1 MTKRSSKSL
10 LLFMAMGLVS
20 GLLSPIQTSINSQLR
35 LTVGSP
41 FVASFISFLVGTTLL
56 TLVCLIV
63 ERRLTFQLK
72 SVGRIPWWVFT
83 GGALG
88 VLFVT
93 SNILLLPLLG
103 SAMTVVLALCG
114 QMIIALIIDHFG
126 FFGVIPH
133 PINRYRMI
141 GVLLMLV
148 GVFLIQRF

>member
-1 MTKRSSKSL
+1 MFLDYFPRFKHRLIANFGSLSVL
-10 LLFMAMGLVS
+10 LLWHHLF
-20 GLLSPIQTSINSQLR
+20 P
-35 LTVGSP
+35 
-41 FVASFISFLVGTTLL
+41 FLVGTTLL

-72 SVGRIPWWVFT
+72 GVGRIPWWVFT

>member
-1 MTKRSSKSL
+1 
-10 LLFMAMGLVS
+10 MAMGLVS

-72 SVGRIPWWVFT
+72 GVGRIPWWVFT

-93 SNILLLPLLG
+93 SNIFTFTITRLSNDG
-103 SAMTVVLALCG
+103 CFSALWANDYCT
-114 QMIIALIIDHFG
+114 
-126 FFGVIPH
+126 
-133 PINRYRMI
+133 YY
-141 GVLLMLV
+141 
-148 GVFLIQRF
+148 

>member
-72 SVGRIPWWVFT
+72 
-83 GGALG
+83 G
-88 VLFVT
+88 VAN
-93 SNILLLPLLG
+93 S
-103 SAMTVVLALCG
+103 
-114 QMIIALIIDHFG
+114 
-126 FFGVIPH
+126 
-133 PINRYRMI
+133 
-141 GVLLMLV
+141 LV
-148 GVFLIQRF
+148 GFHWRCAWSALRNF

>member
-72 SVGRIPWWVFT
+72 
-83 GGALG
+83 G
-88 VLFVT
+88 V
-93 SNILLLPLLG
+93 SRN
-103 SAMTVVLALCG
+103 S
-114 QMIIALIIDHFG
+114 
-126 FFGVIPH
+126 
-133 PINRYRMI
+133 
-141 GVLLMLV
+141 LV
-148 GVFLIQRF
+148 GFHWRCAWSALRNF